1 MVDLDPKTRK
11 IYGMHCVTRSRL
23 WINWLTNIKRKMLI
37 KEPEKGCFSIK
48 NELVVHLK
56 NDKTMI
62 LYLVTTFA
70 IVAVRI

>member
-1 MVDLDPKTRK
+1 LVDLDPKT
-11 IYGMHCVTRSRL
+11 ITRSRL
-23 WINWLTNIKRKMLI
+23 WLNWLTNIKRKMLI
-37 KEPEKGCFSIK
+37 KEPGKGCFSIK